1 MTSEYHRRMTFKEI
15 KAKQKNQYF
24 EFRYVEQ
31 IAVVCSYAIFAFGL
45 TFIDLRGLNH
55 LHPLCNFLMSSF
67 PTQIKRSE
75 GNVRSSVENVWKPRC
90 ISRRRSF
97 NLESS

>member
-1 MTSEYHRRMTFKEI
+1 MTFKEI
-15 KAKQKNQYF
+15 LQEVGVKRQTLP
-24 EFRYVEQ
+24 ER
-31 IAVVCSYAIFAFGL
+31 VVVVRSYAIFAFVGL